1 MTDYSLY
8 DINQSYS
15 FNAAHGPFFTG
26 EIPERPLSSK
36 KIDFLGFSLNSPLG
50 VPAGPLLNARWVELA
65 GKLGFDLPVYKTI
78 RSFAHPG
85 HALPN
90 ILYVEPDSPSTAH
103 LLEEIPSDPTQI
115 SITNSFGMP
124 SQSPDFLLQDIAKAN
139 QCLQEG
145 QLLIVSIVGTP
156 GQGVSF
162 ADDFVR
168 TAIFAKEA
176 GAKVIEANFSCPNV
190 GHAEGCLYTS
200 PETVRAFASA
210 IVKAIHPIPL
220 TLKVGV
226 FANESLMR
234 QMFIAAARAG
244 VRAICGINSVSMHVE
259 DGQGKPALGA
269 SRPSSGICGAAIKPQ
284 ALQFIQAAHQI
295 NQQERLDLTLMSC
308 GGIMRPEHIDE
319 FLQQGATIAMSAT
332 GMMWEPYLAFKWHRK
347 IYEANL
353 SHS

>member
-1 MTDYSLY
+1 MKDSSLY
-8 DINQSYS
+8 DIHQSYS
-15 FNAAHGPFFTG
+15 FNATHGPFFTG
-26 EIPERPLSSK
+26 EIPERPRSSK

-90 ILYVEPDSPSTAH
+90 ILFVEPDSPSTAH
-103 LLEEIPSDPTQI
+103 LLKEIPSDPTQI

-162 ADDFVR
+162 GEDFVR

-220 TLKVGV
+220 ILKVGV

-234 QMFIAAARAG
+234 DMFIAAARAG
-244 VRAICGINSVSMHVE
+244 VRAICGINSVSMQVE
-259 DGQGKPALGA
+259 DEKGKPALGS
-269 SRPSSGICGAAIKPQ
+269 SRPSSGICGAAIKPE
-284 ALQFIQAAHQI
+284 ALQFIQTAHQI
-295 NQQERLDLTLMSC
+295 NQKERLDLTLMGC

-319 FLQQGATIAMSAT
+319 FLQQGASIAMSAT
-332 GMMWEPYLAFKWHRK
+332 GMMWDPYLAFKWHRK
-347 IYEANL
+347 RHAANI